1 MKFATSMLLYA
12 AAKATIL
19 TVVDDY
25 RESDGSG
32 RRIQR
37 VQNQSDCDDLLGSGF
52 EFSQEACACFSVK

>member
-37 VQNQSDCDDLLGSGF
+37 VQNQSDCDDILGSGF
-52 EFSQEACACFSVK
+52 EFN